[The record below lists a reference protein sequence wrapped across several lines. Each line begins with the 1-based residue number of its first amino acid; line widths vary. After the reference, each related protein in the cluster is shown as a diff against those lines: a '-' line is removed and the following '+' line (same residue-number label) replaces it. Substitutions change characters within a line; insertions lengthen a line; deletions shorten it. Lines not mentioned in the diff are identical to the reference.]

1 MLQRKPL
8 LKGLWNM
15 TPMPVATIM
24 NITAVTAAM
33 TTVPSITAMETE
45 KS

>member
-1 MLQRKPL
+1 
-8 LKGLWNM
+8 
-15 TPMPVATIM
+15 MPVATIM

-33 TTVPSITAMETE
+33 TTVPSTTATETE